1 VIDNF
6 SILLSHALL
15 AVAIWILMNRADLDV
30 EELPAPDEEP
40 TGFGRKPKH
49 TASKRARPDD
59 A

>member
-15 AVAIWILMNRADLDV
+15 AVAIWILMNRADLDA
-30 EELPAPDEEP
+30 EDPPAPDQEP
-40 TGFGRKPKH
+40 TGFGRR
-49 TASKRARPDD
+49 TKRAQSNKARPDD

>member
-1 VIDNF
+1 MIDNF

-30 EELPAPDEEP
+30 EDLPAPDKEP
-40 TGFGRKPKH
+40 TGFGRQIKH
-49 TASKRARPDD
+49 KQSVKARPDD